1 MDAASTSEAVGFITL
16 MQDLKRKLNS
26 WEQQLEVREGGTE
39 ERVMREGGR
48 VGGRGGGKEDGRD
61 EKEGVRGGDGSVAR

>member
-16 MQDLKRKLNS
+16 MQDLKRKLHS

-39 ERVMREGGR
+39 ERVMREGRRERRREGR
-48 VGGRGGGKEDGRD
+48 WKG
-61 EKEGVRGGDGSVAR
+61 